1 MVQEGIAVGDLT
13 KDFSRSEFACKCGC
27 GFDQIDPRVVDM
39 CQMIR
44 DALGAPIRIN
54 SACRCER
61 RNAEAH
67 GVKGS
72 YHTKGLAADLSCE
85 AGSQRLQ
92 AVIKSLFEAGKL
104 PCLEYCKRYV
114 QKNFVHIDCGHQ
126 RKNRF
131 AKE

>member
-1 MVQEGIAVGDLT
+1 
-13 KDFSRSEFACKCGC
+13 
-27 GFDQIDPRVVDM
+27 M
-39 CQMIR
+39 CQVIR
-44 DALGAPIRIN
+44 DALGAPVRIN
-54 SACRCER
+54 SACRCAKH
-61 RNAEAH
+61 NAQVG

-126 RKNRF
+126 RNNRF
-131 AKE
+131 AKG

>member
-1 MVQEGIAVGDLT
+1 MGDLT

-39 CQMIR
+39 CQVIR
-44 DALGAPIRIN
+44 DGLGAPIRIN

-72 YHTKGLAADLSCE
+72 YHTKGQAADLSCE

-104 PCLEYCKRYV
+104 PHLAYCKRYV
-114 QKNFVHIDCGHQ
+114 TKNFVHIDCGHQ

>member
-1 MVQEGIAVGDLT
+1 MGDLT

-39 CQMIR
+39 CQVIR
-44 DALGAPIRIN
+44 DKLGAPVRIN
-54 SACRCER
+54 SACRCAKH
-61 RNAEAH
+61 NAQVG

-85 AGSQRLQ
+85 VGSQRLQ
-92 AVIKSLFEAGKL
+92 AVIKSLFEGGKL
-104 PCLEYCKRYV
+104 PHLSYCKRYIA
-114 QKNFVHIDCGHQ
+114 KNFVHIDCGHA
-126 RKNRF
+126 RRNRF

>member
-1 MVQEGIAVGDLT
+1 MGDLT

-27 GFDQIDPRVVDM
+27 GYDRIDPRVVDM
-39 CQMIR
+39 CQVIR
-44 DALGAPIRIN
+44 DALGVPVRIN
-54 SACRCER
+54 SACRCEK
-61 RNAEAH
+61 RNTEAH

-92 AVIKSLFEAGKL
+92 AVAKALFDAGKL
-104 PCLEYCKRYV
+104 PHLAYCKRYV
-114 QKNFVHIDCGHQ
+114 AKNFVHIDCGHQ

>member
-1 MVQEGIAVGDLT
+1 MGDLT
-13 KDFSRSEFACKCGC
+13 KDFSRHEFECKCGC

-39 CQMIR
+39 CQVIR
-44 DALGAPIRIN
+44 DALGAPVRIN
-54 SACRCER
+54 SACRCAKH
-61 RNAEAH
+61 NAQVG